1 MDPQLLVG
9 TDKGTVRGV
18 LQDGVRTWRGIPYAA
33 PPVGKLRLRLPQP
46 AERWNGV
53 LDAGRFGPVPPQP
66 RRGTYVGA
74 GLRTPMSED
83 CLTLNVSAP
92 QAAPRQLLPVLVF
105 LYGGAFTAGSSASP
119 GYRGSTLVRRGP
131 VVYVSLNYRLGP
143 LGFMDFRRF
152 SRPGRPFDAN
162 IGLADQVAALTWVRD
177 NIAAFGGDPGN
188 VTVFGESAGAVS
200 LTTLMC
206 VPSAA
211 GLFHRVFAQSP
222 APASVYGPGL
232 PERWADD
239 LLKILGVAPEN
250 AAQALESLPASTLV
264 KAGTRLIR
272 SVGPA
277 ADPGALS
284 ISPVVD
290 GSFLPRHPV
299 DAFHDGSAA
308 PVPLVIGTMSRE
320 GVLFD
325 RFERILP
332 TRAGEIDRM
341 FERTEPARRNR
352 ILTGYPGYPSHRRA
366 VDIGGDAVFWAPSV
380 EIADAHASYAPTWSY
395 RFDYAPRVARL
406 LGLGATHALDLPA
419 VFGDYDGGLGQAL
432 TLLGGRRTARAV
444 SARFSGALLEFART
458 GRPGPGWPAYDS
470 RYRRTRIFDVVD
482 GVEWDPRTLRRQAWT
497 GYRGYR

>member
-1 MDPQLLVG
+1 MDPQLLVE
-9 TDKGTVRGV
+9 TDKGTVRGRR
-18 LQDGVRTWRGIPYAA
+18 QDGVRTWRGIPYAA
-33 PPVGKLRLRLPQP
+33 PPVGALRLRLPRP
-46 AERWNGV
+46 AARWNGV
-53 LDAGRFGPVPPQP
+53 LDAGRFSPVPPQP

-92 QAAPRQLLPVLVF
+92 QAPGHQLLPVLVF

-119 GYRGSTLVRRGP
+119 GYRGSALVRRGP

-162 IGLADQVAALTWVRD
+162 TGLADQVAALTWIRD
-177 NIAAFGGDPGN
+177 NIAGFGGDPGN

-222 APASVYGPGL
+222 APASVYGPAL
-232 PERWADD
+232 PARWADQ
-239 LLKILGVAPEN
+239 LLRILKVDPQD
-250 AAQALESLPASTLV
+250 AASALESLPAAALV
-264 KAGTRLIR
+264 QAGARLVR
-272 SVGPA
+272 EVGPA

-290 GSFLPRHPV
+290 GGFLPRHPI
-299 DAFHDGSAA
+299 DAFRDGTAA
-308 PVPLVIGTMSRE
+308 RVPLVIGTMSRE
-320 GVLFD
+320 GVFFD

-332 TRAGEIDRM
+332 TRIHEVDRM
-341 FERTEPARRNR
+341 FERTEPARRER
-352 ILTGYPGYPSHRRA
+352 IRAGYPGYPSARRA
-366 VDIGGDAVFWAPSV
+366 VDVGGDAVFWAPSV
-380 EIADAHASYAPTWSY
+380 ETADAHACYAPTWSY
-395 RFDYAPRVARL
+395 RFDYATRLARL
-406 LGLGATHALDLPA
+406 LRLGATHAFDLPA
-419 VFGDYDGGLGQAL
+419 IFGEYDGGLGQAL
-432 TLLGGRRTARAV
+432 TLLGGRRTAHAV
-444 SARFSGALLEFART
+444 STRFSGALLDFART
-458 GRPGPGWPAYDS
+458 GRPGPGWPAYDPT
-470 RYRRTRIFDVVD
+470 YRRTRIFDVVD
-482 GVEWDPRTLRRQAWT
+482 GVEWDPRSLRRQAWE